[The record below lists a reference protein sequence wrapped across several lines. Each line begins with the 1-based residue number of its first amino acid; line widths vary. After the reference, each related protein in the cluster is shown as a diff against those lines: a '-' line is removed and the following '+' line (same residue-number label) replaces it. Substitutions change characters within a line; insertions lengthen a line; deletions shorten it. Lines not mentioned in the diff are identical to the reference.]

1 MLALFLNETLL
12 KLPGSSE
19 RARAA
24 VLDFL
29 GVSQD
34 AVAAA
39 VATAQAR
46 AQERAAQRA
55 AQRAFCEW
63 RSATRLQREVRRRAA
78 AARSSEEDTLKAALA
93 GGHSAAAPWECFAT
107 AAMRAL
113 GCGPPAAPPP
123 PAALRTASQPTAA
136 C

>member
-12 KLPGSSE
+12 QLPGSSE

-34 AVAAA
+34 ALAAA

-55 AQRAFCEW
+55 AQRAFCE
-63 RSATRLQREVRRRAA
+63 RQSATLEAEGVF
-78 AARSSEEDTLKAALA
+78 LY
-93 GGHSAAAPWECFAT
+93 PN
-107 AAMRAL
+107 
-113 GCGPPAAPPP
+113 
-123 PAALRTASQPTAA
+123 
-136 C
+136 